1 MIAVVQR
8 VAAAKL
14 RADGVDKSSIG
25 PGLFV
30 LVGVEQGDTEADA
43 AYIASKVAGLRIFER
58 EDKMNDSVA
67 DIGGEVLLVSQ
78 FTLCGDARK
87 GRRPDF
93 MAAAP
98 PAEAEVLYERVESLM
113 REGGLSVHTG
123 VFGAHME
130 IDSACDGPVTILLN
144 SKKLY

>member
-8 VAAAKL
+8 VSGAKL
-14 RADGVDKSSIG
+14 RVDGADKASIG

-30 LVGVEQGDTEADA
+30 LLGVEQRDAETDA
-43 AYIASKVAGLRIFER
+43 AYIAGKVAGMRIFER
-58 EDKMNDSVA
+58 DNKMNDSVA

-93 MAAAP
+93 TAAAP
-98 PAEAEVLYERVESLM
+98 PQTAEALYERVATLL
-113 REGGLSVHTG
+113 REAGLPVQTG
-123 VFGAHME
+123 VFGADMQ
-130 IDSACDGPVTILLN
+130 IDAACDGPVTIMLN
-144 SKKLY
+144 SNKLY